1 MGGQYFKIV
10 ILRDNKETIRI
21 WLDPYNY
28 GEGYLLMQHAFINTN
43 LMGAIEYLISPQG
56 QYYKSPIIWAGELA
70 KPQGDNIYSKCN
82 FGDYNHQTPPPY
94 DTRCYRYVVNH
105 TKKMYV
111 DKYPDGNSGSMF
123 RQKTY
128 KIHPLPLLV
137 MDNIYGGKGNYEGD
151 DEHLLGT
158 WSGDIISVEL
168 ELPENFIKLNY
179 NFN

>member
-10 ILRDNKETIRI
+10 ILDKNKNIRI
-21 WLDPYNY
+21 WLDPYDY
-28 GEGYLLMQHAFINTN
+28 GEGYHLMQHAFLNTH

-56 QYYKSPIIWAGELA
+56 QYYKSPIIWAGDFAE
-70 KPQGDNIYSKCN
+70 PQGDNIYSKCN
-82 FGDYNHQTPPPY
+82 LCYYNKQSPPAY
-94 DTRCYRYVVNH
+94 DTRCYRYVVNY

-111 DKYPDGNSGSMF
+111 DKYPDGDCG
-123 RQKTY
+123 KTFKINIY

-137 MDNIYGGKGNYEGD
+137 MDNKNGGKGSYEGE

-168 ELPENFIKLNY
+168 EPPEKFIKLNY